1 MTRSTN
7 FCELYQLFNLEAK
20 LQANGVIES
29 IVKEVIKK
37 QLRNAA
43 KRKGGE
49 QMQMMQMI
57 GLIRPILA
65 SIYLLKVIN
74 RNSRTRC
81 EICSKLE
88 IIIPE
93 RRQWRRSGIFIVNF
107 EYVSHLVLVFLLL
120 TLGR

>member
-43 KRKGGE
+43 KHKGGE

-81 EICSKLE
+81 EICSKLK

-93 RRQWRRSGIFIVNF
+93 RRQCRRTGIFFVNL
-107 EYVSHLVLVFLLL
+107 EYISHFVLVFLL
-120 TLGR
+120 

>member
-57 GLIRPILA
+57 GLIRPIVGG
-65 SIYLLKVIN
+65 IYLLNVMN

-81 EICSKLE
+81 EICSKPK

-93 RRQWRRSGIFIVNF
+93 RRQWRRSVIFFVNF
-107 EYVSHLVLVFLLL
+107 EYISRFVLVFLLL
-120 TLGR
+120 TFNM

>member
-65 SIYLLKVIN
+65 GIYLLKVMN
-74 RNSRTRC
+74 LNSRTRC
-81 EICSKLE
+81 EICSKLK
-88 IIIPE
+88 IIITE
-93 RRQWRRSGIFIVNF
+93 RRQWRRTGIFFVNF
-107 EYVSHLVLVFLLL
+107 EYISHFVLVFLLL
-120 TLGR
+120 TLNM

>member
-1 MTRSTN
+1 M
-7 FCELYQLFNLEAK
+7 YQLFNLEAK

-107 EYVSHLVLVFLLL
+107 EYVSHFVLVFLLL
-120 TLGR
+120 TLNM